1 MSPTQQLG
9 EVARYAKTNRV
20 GVIHSADV
28 PTALFDS
35 RRLLQ
40 PEEFLFELYNFALV
54 LIELL
59 AAAGPVLLCS
69 CRCLP
74 VEDCAQV

>member
-9 EVARYAKTNRV
+9 EVGRYAKINRV

-35 RRLLQ
+35 RRLIDD
-40 PEEFLFELYNFALV
+40 EFLCELHNCPLV

-59 AAAGPVLLCS
+59 AAADPVLLCS
-69 CRCLP
+69 GRCLP
-74 VEDCAQV
+74 VKDCARV